1 MEQRRRRTAVSEQTE
16 QFVLM
21 MQDRL
26 DTFKG
31 DNSERDQGHYDGLI
45 EALAIMM
52 KALVSAGR

>member
-1 MEQRRRRTAVSEQTE
+1 MVR
-16 QFVLM
+16 
-21 MQDRL
+21 DRL

-52 KALVSAGR
+52 KALVGAGR

>member
-1 MEQRRRRTAVSEQTE
+1 
-16 QFVLM
+16 M

-31 DNSERDQGHYDGLI
+31 DDSERAQGHYDGLI

-52 KALVSAGR
+52 KAQVGAGR